1 MPGTGSMF
9 NLKPINALQYL
20 ENICVQDVS
29 TVIFLVNTAFLKDY
43 VKVWEVRK
51 DHAPHT
57 LSKGGHF
64 GNGT

>member
-29 TVIFLVNTAFLKDY
+29 TVIFLVNTPFLKDY
-43 VKVWEVRK
+43 VEV
-51 DHAPHT
+51 
-57 LSKGGHF
+57 
-64 GNGT
+64 